1 MAGDRSAR
9 SDNSRAGTVPRRGV
23 LRYGAGVGVLAAAG
37 PVLAACGSGDSGGS
51 GGGKVELGMWTWA
64 GEFKDAFAA
73 RIKEYEAAN
82 PNVTVKPRFW
92 DFASYSPALQAA
104 LAAKNE
110 ADLFM
115 PVTLT
120 LSLGKAKRVLDLKK
134 ALGQDFIDKFIA
146 STNEENV
153 YSGGLYAVG
162 WGAQMV
168 GVFYNK
174 TI

>member
-1 MAGDRSAR
+1 MVGERSAKG
-9 SDNSRAGTVPRRGV
+9 DIPRAGTVTRRGV

-37 PVLAACGSGDSGGS
+37 PVLAACGSGADSGGS
-51 GGGKVELGMWTWA
+51 GGKVELGMWTWA

-73 RIKEYEAAN
+73 RIKEYEAAH
-82 PNVTVKPRFW
+82 PNVTVKSRFW

-120 LSLGKAKRVLDLKK
+120 LSLGKAKRVLELKK
-134 ALGQDFIDKFIA
+134 ALGQDFIDRFIT
-146 STNEENV
+146 STNDE
-153 YSGGLYAVG
+153 
-162 WGAQMV
+162 
-168 GVFYNK
+168 
-174 TI
+174 